1 MASATAMSRV
11 LDIVEK
17 EAGKG
22 TVILVSSA
30 ISGCTDAL
38 QQGKAEGIEE
48 MRKRH
53 LAIVRRL
60 FTGKECG
67 KVSAETEALFR
78 EMQEA
83 PEDERVTYGEIF
95 STRILYRKLCEEGYE
110 AKWLD
115 SRELVV
121 KNNESDTYDNINAAV
136 NGAGLYVAPGF
147 ICRDAQGKIST
158 LGRGGSDYSAA
169 LYAAAVKAESLQIWT
184 DVPGI
189 MTANPKQVPQA
200 RTIPRMSYLAAKTM
214 AENGAKVLYA
224 PTVAPA
230 MAAGIDIEIRN
241 TFAPEGKYT
250 VIGDFKDDADWVG
263 IASDGG
269 RVTVVSGDTLASLG
283 MTERSSLGMTERSS
297 LDMTSLSFRGPSGPR
312 ESLGGTA
319 EGEAGMTLAAE
330 ALKEAG
336 IKAVGMAENEAG
348 LEIQVREGV
357 LDQSLRALH
366 RAFFEELPV
375 KEIPLFIAGDG
386 AVAKALAAMVKD
398 TRESVAART
407 GKRLRIVGRANSRQF
422 AIDLDGNPEL
432 GQKGTEI
439 RTDES
444 LELGLKGGAL
454 NENPGQ
460 MDYIAEVISQAPK
473 GSIFVDCTDSETLY
487 KRYEELLM
495 AGIGIVSSNRR
506 SFAVPYPEFAAM
518 HAAALENG
526 APLRYETTVGAAM
539 PVLDSIA
546 KGANSSDEILSI
558 EAVVSCTLNQI
569 LGDYIPGRES
579 FASLLKKAQ
588 EAGLTEA
595 DPRMDLGGRD
605 ALRKLLIL
613 AREAGV
619 KLEEADVKVEP
630 IIPQEA
636 FQGTLTQ
643 FFNALET
650 SEDMIAS
657 KADEAASRGQR
668 LRFVASLKKGIDG
681 NYLARIGLKSVSPG
695 HPSYYLRG
703 TENAII
709 IRSAFHPYPLVI
721 QGPGEGAREAASSI
735 LNDIL
740 R

>member
-1 MASATAMSRV
+1 
-11 LDIVEK
+11 
-17 EAGKG
+17 
-22 TVILVSSA
+22 
-30 ISGCTDAL
+30 
-38 QQGKAEGIEE
+38 
-48 MRKRH
+48 
-53 LAIVRRL
+53 
-60 FTGKECG
+60 
-67 KVSAETEALFR
+67 
-78 EMQEA
+78 
-83 PEDERVTYGEIF
+83 
-95 STRILYRKLCEEGYE
+95 
-110 AKWLD
+110 
-115 SRELVV
+115 
-121 KNNESDTYDNINAAV
+121 
-136 NGAGLYVAPGF
+136 
-147 ICRDAQGKIST
+147 
-158 LGRGGSDYSAA
+158 
-169 LYAAAVKAESLQIWT
+169 
-184 DVPGI
+184 
-189 MTANPKQVPQA
+189 
-200 RTIPRMSYLAAKTM
+200 
-214 AENGAKVLYA
+214 
-224 PTVAPA
+224 
-230 MAAGIDIEIRN
+230 
-241 TFAPEGKYT
+241 
-250 VIGDFKDDADWVG
+250 
-263 IASDGG
+263 
-269 RVTVVSGDTLASLG
+269 
-283 MTERSSLGMTERSS
+283 
-297 LDMTSLSFRGPSGPR
+297 
-312 ESLGGTA
+312 
-319 EGEAGMTLAAE
+319 MTLAAE

-336 IKAVGMAENEAG
+336 IRAVGMAETEAG

-432 GQKGTEI
+432 SPAANRDLPNPELGPKGGAMHS
-439 RTDES
+439 DGNPES
-444 LELGLKGGAL
+444 GLKGTAMHSDGNQERKQGPAT
-454 NENPGQ
+454 EAG
-460 MDYIAEVISQAPK
+460 DYIAEVISQAPK
-473 GSIFVDCTDSETLY
+473 GSVFVDCTDSETLY
-487 KRYEELLM
+487 KRYEELLR

-526 APLRYETTVGAAM
+526 ASLRYETTVGAAL
-539 PVLDSIA
+539 PVLDSIS

-636 FQGTLTQ
+636 FQGTLSQ
-643 FFNALET
+643 FFNALEA
-650 SEDMIAS
+650 SEDQIAS

-681 NYLARIGLKSVSPG
+681 SYVAGIGLKSVSPG